1 MTLQIGRFTP
11 YSQYASVSAAKATAG
26 EPVPPQRE
34 PRSPAPSKPGLHES
48 GTVVGDVPPA
58 PTPEARELV
67 AKAAEVVQKLHDNN
81 RELHFETDHETGRVI
96 IEVKDLD
103 GNTLKTIPPKHA
115 LDFLTGDADL

>member
-1 MTLQIGRFTP
+1 MTF
-11 YSQYASVSAAKATAG
+11 
-26 EPVPPQRE
+26 
-34 PRSPAPSKPGLHES
+34 
-48 GTVVGDVPPA
+48 PPA